1 MTLPAVTIPYTF
13 AAESGNQ
20 PAIQLDDSFG
30 ELATFI
36 NNLYQQTSAESLASV
51 TPSNYYAPVGA
62 SWSYIS
68 RYNGSLA
75 QGLAVAGVAPYT
87 LYIDTPITVAQNLTV
102 PASCALIF
110 IGAGTI
116 AVSGGFTLT
125 ITGPIFGNQ
134 ANTSLFTGAGN
145 VTISTGQSFY
155 LGGQLLLSNATGGY
169 QGSGTINAQG
179 LYVNGSPVNTTGAAV
194 YVTTTET
201 KTNLSAF
208 ANSAYLI
215 SAIASAGTY
224 RYELYIGTACNGATN
239 AGLAANINYSGTFTA
254 LSSFYTVLGTVGGTT
269 FAGRAYAVASSVT
282 TVSINSATNSN
293 ATVPSDNLFISGM
306 LTATGAGTLGFS
318 WEVTGSP
325 NTTSLYAGSYMVVTP
340 L

>member
-36 NNLYQQTSAESLASV
+36 NNIYQQTSAESLASV

-87 LYIDTPITVAQNLTV
+87 LYIDTPLTVAANLTV
-102 PASCALIF
+102 PASCAVIF

-169 QGSGTINAQG
+169 QGPGTINAQG
-179 LYVNGSPVNTTGAAV
+179 LFVNGLPVNTSVAAIVELAADFSLASQTTPQPVPGLKSATLVNAGV
-194 YVTTTET
+194 YLVQLRAMVNANTSSAIGYRIGVTY
-201 KTNLSAF
+201 SGF
-208 ANSAYLI
+208 VSANSGTFLGTLTGNLTPSTAYFPL
-215 SAIASAGTY
+215 SGYVSS
-224 RYELYIGTACNGATN
+224 ATN
-239 AGLAANINYSGTFTA
+239 AITGGSTTDMVSMDGMIVVGT
-254 LSSFYTVLGTVGGTT
+254 
-269 FAGRAYAVASSVT
+269 
-282 TVSINSATNSN
+282 
-293 ATVPSDNLFISGM
+293 
-306 LTATGAGTLGFS
+306 AGTLEAQFAQNS
-318 WEVTGSP
+318 SSA
-325 NTTSLYAGSYMVVTP
+325 NTTYLRAGSSLLITR
-340 L
+340 LA

>member
-20 PAIQLDDSFG
+20 PAIQLDDCYG
-30 ELATFI
+30 TLATFL
-36 NNLYQQTSAESLASV
+36 NNIYQQTSAESLASV

-87 LYIDTPITVAQNLTV
+87 LYIDTPLTVAANLTV

-169 QGSGTINAQG
+169 QGPGTINAQG
-179 LYVNGSPVNTTGAAV
+179 LFVNGLPVNTSVAAIVELAADFSLASQTTPQPVPGLKSATLVNAGV
-194 YVTTTET
+194 YLVQLRAIT
-201 KTNLSAF
+201 
-208 ANSAYLI
+208 NSAGS
-215 SAIASAGTY
+215 SAVGYRIGVTYSAGASGNSGAFV
-224 RYELYIGTACNGATN
+224 GTLTGNLTPSAAYFGING
-239 AGLAANINYSGTFTA
+239 
-254 LSSFYTVLGTVGGTT
+254 
-269 FAGRAYAVASSVT
+269 YAS
-282 TVSINSATNSN
+282 SATN
-293 ATVPSDNLFISGM
+293 TI
-306 LTATGAGTLGFS
+306 TGAFPDMVSMDAILITGGVGTLEAQFAQNSSSAFS
-318 WEVTGSP
+318 SH
-325 NTTSLYAGSYMVVTP
+325 LLAGSSLLITR
-340 L
+340 LA

>member
-20 PAIQLDDSFG
+20 PATQLDDSFG

-36 NNLYQQTSAESLASV
+36 NNIYQQTSAESLASV

-87 LYIDTPITVAQNLTV
+87 LYIDTPLTVAANLTV

-169 QGSGTINAQG
+169 QGPGTINAQG
-179 LYVNGSPVNTTGAAV
+179 LYVNGNPVSTSGSGIFV
-194 YVTTTET
+194 GVTET
-201 KTNLSAF
+201 KSGSPAL
-208 ANSAYLI
+208 ANSIYLI
-215 SAIASAGTY
+215 AVLVSAGTY
-224 RYELYIGTACNGATN
+224 RFELYTGTACNGATN
-239 AGLAANINYSGTFTA
+239 AGFSCNINFNGTFTSA
-254 LSSFYTVLGTVGGTT
+254 ASFYSAVGQIGSTT
-269 FAGRAYAVASSVT
+269 FAGGAHPVASAQT
-282 TVSINSATNSN
+282 TVTLTSSTNSN
-293 ATVPSDNLFISGM
+293 ATIPTDNLLINGT
-306 LTATGAGTLGFS
+306 LTATSGGELGFAWS
-318 WEVTGSP
+318 AGGASV
-325 NTTSLYAGSYMVVTP
+325 TSLYAGSYLVVTQ